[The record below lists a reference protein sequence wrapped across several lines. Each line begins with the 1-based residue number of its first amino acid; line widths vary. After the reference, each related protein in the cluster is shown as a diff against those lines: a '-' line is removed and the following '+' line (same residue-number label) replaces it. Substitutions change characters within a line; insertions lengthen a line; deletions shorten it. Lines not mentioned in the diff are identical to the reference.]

1 LTCGPR
7 AIEEADRQGRQS
19 REQSHYTMEEFER
32 LQIREFW
39 IMEQDVKWTRRLE

>member
-1 LTCGPR
+1 
-7 AIEEADRQGRQS
+7 
-19 REQSHYTMEEFER
+19 MEEFER